1 MYLLM
6 NFFLPNTNTV
16 KGTRRRWIEKQ
27 MDNFTE
33 KELILIESLIS
44 GINKLNEME
53 D

>member
-1 MYLLM
+1 
-6 NFFLPNTNTV
+6 
-16 KGTRRRWIEKQ
+16 

-44 GINKLNEME
+44 GINKSIEMN